1 MILYHASQTKG
12 LTVLE
17 PRVSN
22 HGVPRVYFSEKRENV
37 LVYLSNAIEKHCR
50 ETGFAWNGPWQK
62 WGPYGFDPDGRLR
75 LEEYYPDALAQT
87 YKGIPGYIYSAET
100 AQKEEIFA
108 PLSDIPWSVTASE
121 PVAVSG
127 CEFIPDAYEE
137 ILKAET
143 AGLIRILR
151 YEEAVQN
158 PKWMDWNRRTM
169 EEEYKNAADH
179 PEYRHFIRAKFGIG
193 KEN

>member
-1 MILYHASQTKG
+1 MILYHASPTGG

-22 HGVPRVYFSEKRENV
+22 HGIPRVYFSEKRENV
-37 LVYLSNAIEKHCR
+37 LIYLSNAIERYCR
-50 ETGFAWNGPWQK
+50 ETGFAWDGPWQK

-75 LEEYYPDALAQT
+75 LEEYYPDALVTT
-87 YKGIPGYIYSAET
+87 YGGVSGYIYSVETGQNKTAFVPFAE
-100 AQKEEIFA
+100 
-108 PLSDIPWSVTASE
+108 IPQAVISSE
-121 PVAVSG
+121 PAAVSG

-137 ILKAET
+137 ILRAET

-158 PKWMDWNRRTM
+158 LKWMEWIRRTM
-169 EEEYKNAADH
+169 AKEYETAADH
-179 PEYRHFIRAKFGIG
+179 PEYRHFIRGKFGIG
-193 KEN
+193 KEH